1 MGEGEKS
8 QGALQT
14 VSCDHF
20 RFLVNVDKIFGMIKV
35 RDISCYVL
43 ERLYLFNRPRD
54 KSGKLKIIFLFLNQN
69 IFCGYSKEPF
79 Q

>member
-8 QGALQT
+8 KGALQT

-20 RFLVNVDKIFGMIKV
+20 RFLVNVDKIFDTIKV

-43 ERLYLFNRPRD
+43 ERFITFNRPPD
-54 KSGKLKIIFLFLNQN
+54 KSGYLKIILPISQ
-69 IFCGYSKEPF
+69 SKHMLWILKRTV
-79 Q
+79 